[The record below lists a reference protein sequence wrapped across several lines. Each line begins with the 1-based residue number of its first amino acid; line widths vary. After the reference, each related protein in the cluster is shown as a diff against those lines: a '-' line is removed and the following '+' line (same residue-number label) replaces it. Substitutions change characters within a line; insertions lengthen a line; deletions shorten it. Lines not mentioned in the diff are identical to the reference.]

1 MVVDDKV
8 LDQLIDFVETNK
20 KYGFTRP
27 SALIGEYRGYKVRV
41 ELIDPDEGQGKVSV
55 PEN

>member
-20 KYGFTRP
+20 KYGKTCILYAEIHRQVGR
-27 SALIGEYRGYKVRV
+27 L
-41 ELIDPDEGQGKVSV
+41 
-55 PEN
+55 

>member
-27 SALIGEYRGYKVRV
+27 SSLIGEYRVYKVRV
-41 ELIDPDEGQGKVSV
+41 ELIDHDEGQR
-55 PEN
+55 